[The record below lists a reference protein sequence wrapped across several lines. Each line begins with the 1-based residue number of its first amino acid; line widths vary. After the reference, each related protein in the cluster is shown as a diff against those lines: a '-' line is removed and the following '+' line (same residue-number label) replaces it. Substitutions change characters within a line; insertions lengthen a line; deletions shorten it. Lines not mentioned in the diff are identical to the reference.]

1 MAGVAFV
8 RVFVVMLAVLGDL
21 LPDLGRRQ
29 GFGHAICSL
38 LISGRPGWRPVDDHD
53 ATEGRGVIPIG

>member
-21 LPDLGRRQ
+21 LADLGWRQ
-29 GFGHAICSL
+29 GFGHTSAL
-38 LISGRPGWRPVDDHD
+38 V
-53 ATEGRGVIPIG
+53 